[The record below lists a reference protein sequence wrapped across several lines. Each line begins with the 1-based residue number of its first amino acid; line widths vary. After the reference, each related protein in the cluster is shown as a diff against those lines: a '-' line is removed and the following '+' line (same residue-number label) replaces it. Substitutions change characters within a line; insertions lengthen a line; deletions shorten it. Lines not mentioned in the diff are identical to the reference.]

1 MERAPGDAGTTRTK
15 RARPDP
21 ASGVGVASNPLGARE
36 TAPRG
41 AGVPSYAG
49 APHVSVQP
57 LSGWA

>member
-1 MERAPGDAGTTRTK
+1 MGREQVSLPGEA
-15 RARPDP
+15 
-21 ASGVGVASNPLGARE
+21 
-36 TAPRG
+36 APRG